1 MTSFL
6 SKVWNAFKTILSD
19 AGKALPIVA
28 PIVTTI
34 NPAAGAILDDFS
46 TLVQTIS
53 SGASILAQAK
63 GEEPSQVDLTPLV
76 PQITAVL
83 MQSEALAG
91 KTISNQTQF
100 QSGVTELMNGM
111 RDVLG
116 AVGD

>member
-6 SKVWNAFKTILSD
+6 SKVWNGFKTVLTD
-19 AGKALPIVA
+19 AQKALPAIV
-28 PIVTTI
+28 PVVTAI

-46 TLVQTIS
+46 SLVQVLTT
-53 SGASILAQAK
+53 GASILAQSK

-83 MQSEALAG
+83 MNSEALAG

-111 RDVLG
+111 RDVL
-116 AVGD
+116 ASVGD